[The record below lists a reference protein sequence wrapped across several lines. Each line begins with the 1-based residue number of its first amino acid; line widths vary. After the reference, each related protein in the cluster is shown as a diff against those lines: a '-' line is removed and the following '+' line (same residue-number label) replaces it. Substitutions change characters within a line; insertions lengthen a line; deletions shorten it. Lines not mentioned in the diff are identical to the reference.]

1 MLTLEQVRDK
11 RQVLIALANRC
22 KAENVRVF
30 GSVARGEAN
39 EESDLDLLVHF
50 RDGASLFDLI
60 DLKEEAE
67 KLLGLDVDVVS
78 DGGLS
83 PYLKDRILNEA
94 RPLCRWIEAY
104 FLCMPS
110 IASIL
115 SPNNCNRSKSMTF
128 WKTVLSAMR
137 FCATSKS

>member
-11 RQVLIALANRC
+11 REVLIDLANRC

-39 EESDLDLLVHF
+39 EDSDLDLLVHF
-50 RDGASLFDLI
+50 RDGASLFDLM

-94 RPLCRWIEAY
+94 RPL
-104 FLCMPS
+104 
-110 IASIL
+110 
-115 SPNNCNRSKSMTF
+115 
-128 WKTVLSAMR
+128 
-137 FCATSKS
+137 

>member
-11 RQVLIALANRC
+11 REVLIALANRC

-39 EESDLDLLVHF
+39 EDSDLDLLVHF

-94 RPLCRWIEAY
+94 RPL
-104 FLCMPS
+104 
-110 IASIL
+110 
-115 SPNNCNRSKSMTF
+115 
-128 WKTVLSAMR
+128 
-137 FCATSKS
+137 

>member
-1 MLTLEQVRDK
+1 MITFDMLLEKRDEI
-11 RQVLIALANRC
+11 IALAAKH
-22 KAENVRVF
+22 KAEHVRVF

-39 EESDLDLLVHF
+39 EKSDVDLLVHF
-50 RDGASLFDLI
+50 RQGASLFDLI

-94 RPLCRWIEAY
+94 RPL
-104 FLCMPS
+104 
-110 IASIL
+110 
-115 SPNNCNRSKSMTF
+115 
-128 WKTVLSAMR
+128 
-137 FCATSKS
+137 

>member
-1 MLTLEQVRDK
+1 MLTFEQLCDK
-11 RQVLIALANRC
+11 RETLIALAKRC
-22 KAENVRVF
+22 RAENVRVF

-39 EESDLDLLVHF
+39 EKSDLDLLVHF

-78 DGGLS
+78 DCGLS

-94 RPLCRWIEAY
+94 RPL
-104 FLCMPS
+104 
-110 IASIL
+110 
-115 SPNNCNRSKSMTF
+115 
-128 WKTVLSAMR
+128 
-137 FCATSKS
+137 

>member
-1 MLTLEQVRDK
+1 MLTLEQLRAQ
-11 RQVLIALANRC
+11 REALIALADRC

-39 EESDLDLLVHF
+39 EQSDVDLLVHF

-60 DLKEEAE
+60 DLKEDAE
-67 KLLGLDVDVVS
+67 KMLGRAVDVVS

-94 RPLCRWIEAY
+94 RPL
-104 FLCMPS
+104 
-110 IASIL
+110 
-115 SPNNCNRSKSMTF
+115 
-128 WKTVLSAMR
+128 
-137 FCATSKS
+137 